1 MELSGDYS
9 PIEPR
14 QSTTMNTTSI
24 AQDQVK
30 DFKVS
35 LPSKDLQRRWLL
47 AVLDLYE
54 CDGEGLMED
63 LQITLDRGET
73 FEQFADQCLEC
84 VGDIEDPLKQKR
96 KFDR

>member
-1 MELSGDYS
+1 
-9 PIEPR
+9 
-14 QSTTMNTTSI
+14 MNITSI

-30 DFKVS
+30 E
-35 LPSKDLQRRWLL
+35 SKDLQRRWLL

-73 FEQFADQCLEC
+73 FEQFADQCLEY
-84 VGDIEDPLKQKR
+84 VGDVEDPSKQKR
-96 KFDR
+96 KFDK